1 MKTKRTMIFAVVPA
15 LLLAAAVLAGCDT
28 GTGAGNGNGN
38 GKHAA
43 YGSPLYT
50 GEVSGTASGAHAGG
64 TATVVIALTLVD
76 GYITAVDFEGSS
88 GNTAG
93 FGSNVLTDAKKNEII
108 TKNSVEID
116 AVTNASITRNALVKA
131 GKQALNTIPG
141 VNLE

>member
-1 MKTKRTMIFAVVPA
+1 MKKITIGIVIA
-15 LLLAAAVLAGCDT
+15 LAAAGFVFTGCPTDS
-28 GTGAGNGNGN
+28 GGGD

-43 YGSPLYT
+43 YGTPPYT
-50 GEVSGTASGAHAGG
+50 GTVTGQASGAHAGG

-76 GYITAVDFEGSS
+76 GYITAVDFTGSS

-93 FGSNVLTDAKKNEII
+93 YGANVVTDTKKNEII

-116 AVTNASITRNALVKA
+116 AVSGATITRNALVKA

>member
-1 MKTKRTMIFAVVPA
+1 MKKITIGVLIAF
-15 LLLAAAVLAGCDT
+15 AAAGFVFTGCPTDSGGGDGRHPAYGTTPYT
-28 GTGAGNGNGN
+28 GTV
-38 GKHAA
+38 
-43 YGSPLYT
+43 T
-50 GEVSGTASGAHAGG
+50 GTASGAHAGG

-116 AVTNASITRNALVKA
+116 VVSGATVTRAALVKA